1 VADMERRKFCR
12 ACGSQIPEDSMYCPI
27 CGSDLK
33 PKPETPEV
41 KKEDFG
47 RLQFAVTRPRMTRV
61 IIFAFCIAVFT
72 MGIIVGNNT
81 PMNDEKANEILEPFL
96 DFEPSFTN
104 IAFNNIV
111 NNLLIFTP
119 GLGVLL
125 LAYSSYNA
133 GLVLAAVSFQT
144 GLSDLSYF
152 MMLLYNPV
160 FWIEVIVFCLAA
172 TQGVMFLLGW
182 LTRRRN
188 IEGRNTLIVM
198 VICFLLLIVA
208 AYIEVAF
215 YT

>member
-1 VADMERRKFCR
+1 
-12 ACGSQIPEDSMYCPI
+12 
-27 CGSDLK
+27 
-33 PKPETPEV
+33 
-41 KKEDFG
+41 
-47 RLQFAVTRPRMTRV
+47 
-61 IIFAFCIAVFT
+61 
-72 MGIIVGNNT
+72 MGIIVGSNT

-119 GLGVLL
+119 GIGVLL

-172 TQGVMFLLGW
+172 TQGVMFLIGW
-182 LTRRRN
+182 LTRRRS
-188 IEGRNTLIVM
+188 IEGRTTLIVM
-198 VICFLLLIVA
+198 VVCFSRLSGGLEITALSAPGISLYQLLVLIVLFA
-208 AYIEVAF
+208 GVMFTASLSLTLPWGPWGGVCLPADGLSDRQGTHF
-215 YT
+215 NSR